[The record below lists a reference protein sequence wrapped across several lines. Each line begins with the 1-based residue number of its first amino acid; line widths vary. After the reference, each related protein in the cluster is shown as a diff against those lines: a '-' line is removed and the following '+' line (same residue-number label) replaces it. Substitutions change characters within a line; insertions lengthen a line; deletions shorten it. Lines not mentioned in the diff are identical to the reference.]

1 MDSVNIPIMT
11 KSFKLTKGFETNQ
24 KKNQNKDWSI
34 IFDFLRRHEHT
45 YIADKNYLKNNRYLF
60 ELYKYIENRL
70 EKCNH

>member
-1 MDSVNIPIMT
+1 M
-11 KSFKLTKGFETNQ
+11 NQ

-34 IFDFLRRHEHT
+34 IFDFLKDMST
-45 YIADKNYLKNNRYLF
+45 PIIADKNNFKINRYLF

>member
-1 MDSVNIPIMT
+1 M
-11 KSFKLTKGFETNQ
+11 NQ